1 MTHEGVLQGLRAP
14 SCNRCAKAVSLGA
27 NIRKKGRFMPTATIA
42 YLGPQGTYSD
52 EAARLFA
59 AKMGCN
65 DAEFVEC
72 PSFNEVHEAV
82 DRGRCEFGVM
92 PIENSL
98 EGVVTATLD
107 TLAFKGGVSIM
118 GSTVLDIHHYL
129 MVHPESSIDQI
140 ETIASHPQAL
150 AQCRRW
156 LDAHFPAVPRLAV
169 SSTAEGA
176 RKASDDKT
184 VAGISSKFASE
195 LFACKV
201 VEEGIE
207 DHYGNQTRFV
217 LIARQG
223 HEPVLHSE
231 RMKTTLALS
240 LAEDK
245 PGSLLMILSELNYA
259 NVNITMIQSRPTKQ
273 GMGDYLFFLD
283 IEGTPDD
290 PAIKTALD
298 CLRLKLREVKVLGS
312 YPAE

>member
-1 MTHEGVLQGLRAP
+1 MTQA
-14 SCNRCAKAVSLGA
+14 
-27 NIRKKGRFMPTATIA
+27 TTIA
-42 YLGPQGTYSD
+42 YLGPVGTYSH

-59 AKMGCN
+59 KRMGCE
-65 DAEFVEC
+65 DVELIEC

-82 DRGRCEFGVM
+82 DRGKAEFGVM

-118 GSTVLDIHHYL
+118 GSAVLDIHHCL
-129 MVHPESSIDQI
+129 VLHPDAKVEDIK
-140 ETIASHPQAL
+140 TVVSHPQGL
-150 AQCRRW
+150 AQCRRY
-156 LDAHFPAVPRLAV
+156 LNNRFPTLARIAA

-176 RKASDDKT
+176 REASKDKT
-184 VAGISSKFASE
+184 VAGISSEFAAE
-195 LFACKV
+195 LFTGKIQ
-201 VEEGIE
+201 ERDIE
-207 DHYGNQTRFV
+207 DHYGNQTRFA

-231 RMKTTLALS
+231 HMKTSLALS
-240 LAEDK
+240 LNADK

-259 NVNITMIQSRPTKQ
+259 NVNLTMIQSRPTKQ
-273 GMGDYLFFLD
+273 GLGDYLFFVDL
-283 IEGTPDD
+283 EGTPEN